1 VSTELPGKPVSLWLD
16 RPPRTHRPGLEGD
29 ETADVAVVGGGI
41 AGAAAALFLAERG
54 ASVALVEARQVAGA
68 VTGNSTAKVTALHE
82 RPYSQ
87 IRARVGAEAA
97 RAYARLNLDGVGLA
111 ETLVERHGIECG
123 LERAPNHLYTESDDA
138 VSEIEEEADAAV
150 AAGLPVTLVDDA
162 GLPFP
167 IRVAARLEDQL
178 QLDSAALTEGIAR
191 AAEAA
196 GARVYEGSRVRSIAH
211 GRPCCVS
218 LENGGTLRS
227 EHVVLATQMPLLD
240 RGLFFARLRPQA
252 SYAVAAPVA
261 AAPPGMY
268 LGIGSELRSI
278 RSHAAEDGKR
288 HVIVGGEGHKVGQ
301 ADGAERY
308 RRLASWLGERFAA
321 GAVSHRWSAH
331 DLMSPDELPMI
342 GELAPPWP
350 RVVVATGFSK
360 WGLAAGLAGAELLAR
375 SLTGERD
382 ERLDVFKPARLHPR
396 AELTDLVKENAN
408 VGLAFTAGRLK
419 RAGRRNLAPGEGQI
433 VGEGL
438 NQVAECR
445 DREGTPHR
453 LSARC
458 THLGCIVS
466 WNSGDATWDCP
477 CHGSRFAAD
486 GTVLNGPASA
496 PLGPAD

>member
-1 VSTELPGKPVSLWLD
+1 
-16 RPPRTHRPGLEGD
+16 
-29 ETADVAVVGGGI
+29 
-41 AGAAAALFLAERG
+41 
-54 ASVALVEARQVAGA
+54 VAGA

-87 IRARVGAEAA
+87 IESRVGAEAA
-97 RAYARLNLDGVGLA
+97 QAYAQLNLAGVELA
-111 ETLVERHGIECG
+111 ASLVERHGIDCG

-138 VSEIEEEADAAV
+138 VGKIEDEADAAA
-150 AAGLPVTLVDDA
+150 AAGLPVTLVDETD
-162 GLPFP
+162 LPFP
-167 IRVAARLEDQL
+167 IRVAARLDDQV
-178 QLDSAALTEGIAR
+178 QLDSAALAAGIAG

-196 GARVYEGSRVRSIAH
+196 GARLHEGSRVRSIAH
-211 GRPCCVS
+211 GSPCRLE
-218 LENGGTLRS
+218 LENGGTLRAD
-227 EHVVLATQMPLLD
+227 HVVLATQMPLLD

-252 SYAVAAPVA
+252 SYAVAAP
-261 AAPPGMY
+261 APDAPRGMY
-268 LGIGSELRSI
+268 LGIGEQLRSI
-278 RSHAAEDGKR
+278 RSHAGADGKR

-321 GAVSHRWSAH
+321 GPVSHRWSAH
-331 DLMSPDELPMI
+331 DLMSPDGLPMI

-350 RVVVATGFSK
+350 RIVVATGFSK
-360 WGLAAGLAGAELLAR
+360 WGLAAGLAAAQVLAQ

-382 ERLDVFKPARLHPR
+382 ERLRVFAPTRLNVR
-396 AELTDLVKENAN
+396 AALTDLVSESAN
-408 VGLAFTAGRLK
+408 VGLAFTTGRLK
-419 RAGRRNLAPGEGQI
+419 RAGRRNLAPGDGQ
-433 VGEGL
+433 VVSEGL
-438 NQVAECR
+438 QQIAECR

-496 PLGPAD
+496 PLQPAD